1 MRTCHGYFI
10 QDLLSRIAWSPY
22 DWLLVDTAPSISQ
35 ENEAILKNLDP
46 EVVVV
51 VAEPGDLAREG
62 VVPTASFSRR
72 CGQSSWASWGTR
84 R

>member
-1 MRTCHGYFI
+1 M
-10 QDLLSRIAWSPY
+10 
-22 DWLLVDTAPSISQ
+22 VDTAPSISQ
-35 ENEAILKNLDP
+35 ENEAILKDLDP
-46 EVVVV
+46 EVVV